1 MKTLPRPVILHEV
14 NGKLKPVLHHPYTGN
29 RRINRYFDMISD
41 DFRLLNKPFTPIV
54 KWHFQKQHH
63 SQIKNTHLSI

>member
-1 MKTLPRPVILHEV
+1 MKTLPRPVILHEI

-41 DFRLLNKPFTPIV
+41 DFRLLNKPFTPIL
-54 KWHFQKQHH
+54 K
-63 SQIKNTHLSI
+63 